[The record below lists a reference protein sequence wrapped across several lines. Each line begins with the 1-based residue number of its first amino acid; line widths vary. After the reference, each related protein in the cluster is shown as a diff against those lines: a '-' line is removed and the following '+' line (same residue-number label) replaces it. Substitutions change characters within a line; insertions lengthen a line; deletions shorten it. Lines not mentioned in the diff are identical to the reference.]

1 MSSVNWNTLLDID
14 NHRIPHLIIK
24 HKERIGSLSTNL
36 GKVFEANIQ
45 QSAKDQGLFFYRIKD
60 VNPMAIKRN
69 FGVSK
74 NNYDCFLYAKGVLFP
89 LELKST
95 KSKSISFSESMI
107 KAQQIKHLEAASKY
121 EGVLPGFLFNFR
133 EPENRVFF
141 VHIKDFLTYKNIAE
155 NQLEHTYIS
164 KVNKSSI
171 PIGICEEIG
180 TEVRWMKKK
189 VNYTYYINKMCD
201 NLIRKNQ
208 LLDNLSPSYIDDKS
222 FVEVQTP

>member
-1 MSSVNWNTLLDID
+1 M
-14 NHRIPHLIIK
+14 
-24 HKERIGSLSTNL
+24 STNL

-74 NNYDCFLYAKGVLFP
+74 NKYDCILFAKGVLFP

-95 KSKSISFSESMI
+95 KSKFISFSESII

-141 VHIKDFLTYKNIAE
+141 VHIEDFLKYKNIAE

-180 TEVRWMKKK
+180 IEVRWMKKK

-201 NLIRKNQ
+201 SLIRNNQ

>member
-1 MSSVNWNTLLDID
+1 M
-14 NHRIPHLIIK
+14 
-24 HKERIGSLSTNL
+24 STNL

-45 QSAKDQGLFFYRIKD
+45 QSAKDQSLFFYRIKD

-107 KAQQIKHLEAASKY
+107 KSQQIKHLEAASKY
-121 EGVLPGFLFNFR
+121 KGVIPGFLFNFR

-141 VHIKDFLTYKNIAE
+141 VHIEDFLKYKEIAE

>member
-14 NHRIPHLIIK
+14 NHRIPYLTIK

-60 VNPMAIKRN
+60 VNPMALKQN

-74 NNYDCFLYAKGVLFP
+74 NKYDCILFANGHLFP

-95 KSKSISFSESMI
+95 KSKSVSFSKSMI
-107 KAQQIKHLEAASKY
+107 KPQQIKHLKEAAEC
-121 EGVLPGFLFNFR
+121 EGVIPGFLFNFR

-155 NQLEHTYIS
+155 KQLAHTYIS

-189 VNYTYYINKMCD
+189 VNYTYYINKMCESVVSK
-201 NLIRKNQ
+201 RKVTYKLNQ
-208 LLDNLSPSYIDDKS
+208 HTLEATNAM
-222 FVEVQTP
+222 EV